1 MLVYGPVPSRR
12 LGRSLGL
19 NNIPYKY
26 CSYSCIYCQVGRTTK
41 MRVEPSVFY
50 QPGSLVS
57 ETKARIEKVGIE
69 GRRIDYISFVP
80 DGEPTLD
87 QNLENLISVLKKELA
102 IPIAVIT
109 NGSLLWRDEVAQ
121 AASLADWVSVKVDS
135 VVEPVWRRI
144 NRPDRRLEL
153 PKLLEGIR
161 SFARSY
167 GGGLVTE
174 TMLVENV
181 NTDPEDLAELAD
193 FLSEL
198 SPKKAYLSVAS
209 RPPAEARV
217 RIPTKGSIRRAREIL
232 ADAGLTVEGLT
243 AYEGDQ
249 FDVTADA
256 EQDILSIAAVHP
268 LRRDTLQRL
277 LESAGA
283 DWKIVEKLLIEGRLV
298 EKKHNQKTYYRTI
311 S

>member
-1 MLVYGPVPSRR
+1 MHAYGPVPSRR

-26 CSYSCIYCQVGRTTK
+26 CSYSCIYCQVGRTAK

-69 GRRIDYISFVP
+69 GRRIDYISLVP

-87 QNLENLISVLKKELA
+87 QNLENLISMLKKELT
-102 IPIAVIT
+102 IPIAIIT

-121 AASLADWVSVKVDS
+121 AAGLADWVSVKVDS

-144 NRPDRRLEL
+144 NRPDRRLAL
-153 PKLLEGIR
+153 SKLLEGIC

-167 GGGLVTE
+167 SGDLVTE

-181 NTDPEDLAELAD
+181 NTNSEDLAELAN

-198 SPKKAYLSVAS
+198 SPKKAYLSVPS
-209 RPPAEARV
+209 RPPAEAEV
-217 RIPTKGSIRRAREIL
+217 HIPGGSQLNRARRIL
-232 ADAGLTVEGLT
+232 EEAGLEVQCLT
-243 AYEGDQ
+243 EYEGDQ

-268 LRRDTLQRL
+268 LRRDALQRL
-277 LESAGA
+277 LESNGA
-283 DWKIVEKLLIEGRLV
+283 DWKIVEKLLVEGRLV
-298 EKKHNQKTYYRTI
+298 EKKHNQKTYYRTV

>member
-50 QPGSLVS
+50 QPEALLR
-57 ETKARIEKVGIE
+57 ETRARIEKVGVE
-69 GRRIDYISFVP
+69 GHRVDYISFVP

-87 QNLENLISVLKKELA
+87 LNLGNLVSMLKKELT

-109 NGSLLWRDEVAQ
+109 NGSLLWREEVAE
-121 AASLADWVSVKVDS
+121 AVSLADWVSVKVDS

-144 NRPDRRLEL
+144 NRPDRRLAL

-161 SFARSY
+161 SFTRSY
-167 GGGLVTE
+167 GGDLVTE

-181 NTDPEDLAELAD
+181 NTNPEDLTELAS

-198 SPKKAYLSVAS
+198 SPKKAYLSIPS

-217 RIPTKGSIRRAREIL
+217 RIPAKGAIRKARETL

-268 LRRDTLQRL
+268 LRRDALQRL
-277 LESAGA
+277 IESVGA
-283 DWKIVEKLLIEGRLV
+283 DWKIVEKLLDEGRLV
-298 EKKHNQKTYYRTI
+298 EKKHDQKTYYRTV

>member
-41 MRVEPSVFY
+41 MRVEPSLFY
-50 QPGSLVS
+50 QPEALLL
-57 ETKARIEKVGIE
+57 ETKSRIEKVGLDGHQVE
-69 GRRIDYISFVP
+69 YISFVP

-87 QNLENLISVLKKELA
+87 LNLGELVSMLKKELTIPVA
-102 IPIAVIT
+102 IIT
-109 NGSLLWRDEVAQ
+109 NGSLLWREEVAQ

-153 PKLLEGIR
+153 SKLLEGIR
-161 SFARSY
+161 SFASGYR
-167 GGGLVTE
+167 GDLVTE

-181 NTDPEDLAELAD
+181 NTNPEDVVELAH
-193 FLSEL
+193 FLSEI
-198 SPKKAYLSVAS
+198 SPGNAYISVPS
-209 RPPAEARV
+209 RPPAEAAVRV
-217 RIPTKGSIRRAREIL
+217 PAKEKVDEARLIL
-232 ADAGLTVEGLT
+232 EDADLKVECLTN
-243 AYEGDQ
+243 YEGDQ
-249 FDVTADA
+249 FTVTADA

-268 LRRDTLQRL
+268 LREDALRRI
-277 LESAGA
+277 LERSGA
-283 DWKIVEKLLIEGRLV
+283 DWQLV
-298 EKKHNQKTYYRTI
+298 EKMVAEGHLHKNIHNQKTYYRTV
-311 S
+311 